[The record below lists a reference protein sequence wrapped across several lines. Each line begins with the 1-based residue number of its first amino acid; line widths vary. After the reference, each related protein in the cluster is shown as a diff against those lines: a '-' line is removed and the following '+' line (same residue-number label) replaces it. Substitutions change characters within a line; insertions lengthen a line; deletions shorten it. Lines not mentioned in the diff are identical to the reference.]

1 MEANLQKQKER
12 DKKNLDDLWYDEH
25 NPRETLRDLEER
37 LRKDSIC
44 VNRLEKIDRELWK
57 KIEKILQQ
65 IFKDKLLL
73 NY

>member
-12 DKKNLDDLWYDEH
+12 DKKNLDDLWYDLH

-57 KIEKILQQ
+57 KIEKILQ
-65 IFKDKLLL
+65 
-73 NY
+73 